1 MRTACC
7 LVLMALATLAGCSKP
22 TTEGVD
28 GTLVVYSLDPSFERK
43 PEPGEEWFGKRFVLG
58 SVSVTDAE
66 LRKKLLTEVRAGID
80 QGRGQPAA
88 ACMFEPRHG
97 LRHLATD
104 GTVTDYVICFKC
116 GDAVVETNGR
126 RVQGMSQTTRRAQK
140 LLNDTLRNAGVEL
153 ASGAD
158 KGE

>member
-1 MRTACC
+1 MRTARC
-7 LVLMALATLAGCSKP
+7 LVLLGLLTLAGCSKS

-28 GTLVVYSLDPSFERK
+28 GTLVVYSLDPDFKRK

-58 SVSVTDAE
+58 SVSVTDPE

-80 QGRGQPAA
+80 EGRGQPAA

-97 LRHLATD
+97 LRHVATD
-104 GTVTDYVICFKC
+104 GTVTDYVLCFKC
-116 GDAVVETNGR
+116 GDAEVEKNGQ

-140 LLNDTLRNAGVEL
+140 LLNDTLRSANVKL
-153 ASGAD
+153 ADGAD